1 MSDFE
6 GMGDSMPIVQRR
18 AIELL
23 DRRMNPFPAIVA
35 WLVLL
40 ASGPATIA
48 PASADVVIGQSRKI
62 EVPAQAA
69 PSADDIRAGY
79 RRPRTIP
86 FPADNPYTPEKAS
99 LGKKLY
105 FDSRLSQANLLSCAS
120 CHSPAFGWGD
130 GQPTGVGHE
139 MKRLGR
145 RSPTIINAAYGQIF
159 MWDGRAGTLEE
170 QALGPIQAD
179 VEMALS
185 LDELLTRLKAI
196 KEYVTL
202 FETAFPGEGINPKNI
217 ARAIATYE
225 RTVISG
231 RAPFDA
237 WIEGDERAIS
247 DAAKRGFT
255 LFNEKAQCNKCHS
268 GWNFTD
274 DSFHDIGLASPDIG
288 RGKFLTEVEKSLH
301 AFKTPGLRE
310 VTHRGPYMHNGS
322 VTTLEA
328 VIEHYSTGGIARPS
342 RSELIKPINLTAQEK
357 TELVEFI
364 RTLTSNPG
372 PTAVPVL
379 PR

>member
-1 MSDFE
+1 
-6 GMGDSMPIVQRR
+6 MPMQRR
-18 AIELL
+18 ATGLL
-23 DRRMNPFPAIVA
+23 NACPAILAV
-35 WLVLL
+35 LVFL
-40 ASGPATIA
+40 ASGLATPPAR
-48 PASADVVIGQSRKI
+48 ADVVVGQTRKI
-62 EVPAQAA
+62 DVPAQAT
-69 PSADDIRAGY
+69 PSANDIRASY

-86 FPADNPYTPEKAS
+86 FPADNPYTPEKAA
-99 LGKKLY
+99 LGKQLY

-120 CHSPAFGWGD
+120 CHSPGFGWGD

-159 MWDGRAGTLEE
+159 MWDGRAGSLEE

-217 ARAIATYE
+217 AKAIATYE

-237 WIEGDERAIS
+237 WIDGDERAIS

-274 DSFHDIGLASPDIG
+274 DSFHDIGLASPDVG

-322 VTTLEA
+322 VATLEA
-328 VIEHYSTGGIARPS
+328 VIEHYNTAGIARPS
-342 RSELIKPINLTAQEK
+342 RSELIKPLNLTAQEK
-357 TELVEFI
+357 VELLEFV
-364 RTLTSNPG
+364 RTLTSNPS